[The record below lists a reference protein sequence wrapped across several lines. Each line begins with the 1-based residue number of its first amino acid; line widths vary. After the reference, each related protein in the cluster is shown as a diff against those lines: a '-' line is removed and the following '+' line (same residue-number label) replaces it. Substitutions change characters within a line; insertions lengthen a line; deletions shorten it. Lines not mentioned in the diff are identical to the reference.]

1 MPDMKKSEFGDDA
14 GDDALAESLEAVRR
28 DDEETEVPPRVKAFV
43 MRTWD
48 TQLRSEPRRLSR
60 MRRPLWFGALAAS
73 ALLVTALW
81 MQLGTRDL
89 RSTDS
94 ADATFNQPVVEQ
106 LVPHRVETMAMVD
119 VVLDDDP
126 SSFQLVQLRVQPA
139 VLTAFGF
146 PVADPADNRTVEIE
160 VLVGLDGVPHA
171 IRQAIFVQE

>member
-81 MQLGTRDL
+81 QLGTRDR

-106 LVPHRVETMAMVD
+106 LVPHRVETMVD
-119 VVLDDDP
+119 VVLNDDP